1 MVCALGEAG
10 QGQLA
15 TFTGQ
20 LSKPHLLPFLVLLEV
35 DCPFGAAMLPVALL
49 FAIAAHIFWAD
60 IIGCRT
66 PCSPLPFMTP
76 HLVSVICPVFMP

>member
-10 QGQLA
+10 QSQLA

-20 LSKPHLLPFLVLLEV
+20 LSKPHLLPFLVLEV
-35 DCPFGAAMLPVALL
+35 DCPFGAVMLPVALL

-76 HLVSVICPVFMP
+76 HLVSVICLVFMP